1 MKGKGKGR
9 GRGFRGRGSVSKR
22 RKPRKKGPPPV
33 IAYKKWPI
41 FAPRNMLAGV
51 VAAGAVDLLIL
62 ACAFYTVDLAF
73 SI

>member
-1 MKGKGKGR
+1 
-9 GRGFRGRGSVSKR
+9 
-22 RKPRKKGPPPV
+22 
-33 IAYKKWPI
+33 
-41 FAPRNMLAGV
+41 MLAGV